1 MKYMPFVGEITGRP
15 SVLEGSI
22 DNMIAQAKE
31 CLAKGVYGFDLLGYQ
46 YTGNPVELNNAF
58 VEAIQAPVCLAGSID
73 SYQRLDEV
81 PETNPWAFTIG
92 SAFFEEKFGSTF
104 SEQINNVCDYID
116 K

>member
-46 YTGNPVELNNAF
+46 YTV
-58 VEAIQAPVCLAGSID
+58 IQW
-73 SYQRLDEV
+73 
-81 PETNPWAFTIG
+81 N
-92 SAFFEEKFGSTF
+92 
-104 SEQINNVCDYID
+104 
-116 K
+116 